1 MTTLITAVWN
11 CDTLRLQTP
20 EIRLG
25 RLSNAVKQASR
36 LMLEAKQTAEEHVQL
51 LFTAPEYL
59 FTAKGSHFMD
69 EETKERVRGGLIA
82 LSGDYPQI
90 LLMPGSIGW
99 YKASR
104 RAPAVLERKSFAGK
118 VKSDQRDLT
127 KYPPRYAASS
137 TAKFDFSFA
146 PLKDSIRFYEQDQS
160 NRQEWQTESLRKF
173 QAALDKGHHEDLRI
187 AKNTCFALHNKAI
200 VNRYDKVFEAC
211 DFELGMDKDLSTD
224 DLKNPILMMPGDHSQ
239 DFTHE
244 DVTYGVELCSD
255 HNLAGLR
262 HWISKTRQP
271 TVENVDIQVVMS
283 ASTQL
288 EQSHCVAR
296 HFVIQ
301 ADSKGARVCRAND
314 IDDNITPAKEQDGI
328 SVFRLEW

>member
-1 MTTLITAVWN
+1 MESP
-11 CDTLRLQTP
+11 D
-20 EIRLG
+20 
-25 RLSNAVKQASR
+25 
-36 LMLEAKQTAEEHVQL
+36 
-51 LFTAPEYL
+51 
-59 FTAKGSHFMD
+59 
-69 EETKERVRGGLIA
+69 
-82 LSGDYPQI
+82 
-90 LLMPGSIGW
+90 
-99 YKASR
+99 
-104 RAPAVLERKSFAGK
+104 
-118 VKSDQRDLT
+118 
-127 KYPPRYAASS
+127 
-137 TAKFDFSFA
+137 
-146 PLKDSIRFYEQDQS
+146 RFY
-160 NRQEWQTESLRKF
+160 RK
-173 QAALDKGHHEDLRI
+173 
-187 AKNTCFALHNKAI
+187 
-200 VNRYDKVFEAC
+200 KVAQP

-224 DLKNPILMMPGDHSQ
+224 DFKNPILMMPGDHSQ

-255 HNLAGLR
+255 HNFAGLR